1 MFDFGRF
8 LGTSFTTI
16 ISFDFVP
23 FEFSSLAL
31 FSVLFPRIQTHRI
44 TYTKR
49 RKRIRKK
56 RNSGE
61 WHVPG
66 MADSA
71 IRLAICAHS
80 WLSVQHFSFIL
91 QFFFSLSRHSVAHFF
106 SLFFFLLSLFLF
118 VLEPFQIPNDTLRE
132 CRVIL
137 IGPIDIYLLISF
149 RVFFL
154 FSPLSVC
161 GPLFFIECRSG
172 LRTLPNNA
180 KMHYNY
186 ANVQKDDGRWETAI
200 DHYRTAIE

>member
-1 MFDFGRF
+1 MGSGTCQEWQIAPFG
-8 LGTSFTTI
+8 
-16 ISFDFVP
+16 
-23 FEFSSLAL
+23 
-31 FSVLFPRIQTHRI
+31 
-44 TYTKR
+44 
-49 RKRIRKK
+49 
-56 RNSGE
+56 
-61 WHVPG
+61 
-66 MADSA
+66 
-71 IRLAICAHS
+71 
-80 WLSVQHFSFIL
+80 WLSVHILGSVFNIFLSFFN
-91 QFFFSLSRHSVAHFF
+91 FFFSLSRHSVAHFF
-106 SLFFFLLSLFLF
+106 SLFFLLSLFLF

-132 CRVIL
+132 CRMIL

-154 FSPLSVC
+154 FSPPSVC